1 MIDLFHITQRSDWQ
15 KALEEGAYRADTL
28 PSQGF
33 IHCST
38 RAQVIVVANRM
49 YRGQHSL
56 VLLEIDSRRVQP
68 EIRFENLEGGVELYP
83 HIYGP
88 LNLEAVQKV
97 IEFEPGLD
105 GFFVLQMDDLE
116 DKTI

>member
-1 MIDLFHITQRSDWQ
+1 MIDIYHITHRLDWQ
-15 KALEEGAYRADTL
+15 KALEEGAYQADTRA
-28 PSQGF
+28 SQGF

-38 RAQVIVVANRM
+38 RAQVAAVANRI
-49 YRGQHSL
+49 YRGQHGL

-88 LNLEAVQKV
+88 LNLEAVEKV
-97 IEFEPGLD
+97 VEFEPGTD
-105 GFFVLQMDDLE
+105 GSFTLQDD
-116 DKTI
+116 